1 MTGKQIRSSLNGWKL
16 NLKAPL
22 SVPWIIEECS
32 PEQINF
38 SWCLLGISFTL
49 AFYSQGFLKHGHHPP
64 SSLFVFSELLHLQL
78 SFHNK
83 TFLVFGGDKIYLLCI
98 LTSAG
103 TRISIYKAILFS
115 EESIIALILHK
126 SKWCLRQVEW
136 LAKGHTTKIQFQSY
150 SKPKFLSLLLSAGD
164 RKTSRRHDA
173 TQGVPEPE
181 DTGMLSL
188 PPTDQKSGTFG
199 TKIYKD
205 LLRQLWAPTPILRDA
220 SFKP

>member
-1 MTGKQIRSSLNGWKL
+1 MSSSVYCKVIFSRKACEKCTWDLRALDPLPSHEYSQNFTSLCLTGKQIRSSLNGWKL

-126 SKWCLRQVEW
+126 SK
-136 LAKGHTTKIQFQSY
+136 
-150 SKPKFLSLLLSAGD
+150 
-164 RKTSRRHDA
+164 
-173 TQGVPEPE
+173 
-181 DTGMLSL
+181 
-188 PPTDQKSGTFG
+188 
-199 TKIYKD
+199 
-205 LLRQLWAPTPILRDA
+205 
-220 SFKP
+220 